1 MEKFITDVMGDF
13 YFRGAYQGCT
23 IIYGKRFQIESPD
36 VLLKKFSDGK
46 IGNVPEQS
54 LISIYMEYIQTM
66 YANDAYEMAKQL
78 KILKL
83 DVNPIYT
90 AKELFEFGFNLKDIY
105 RKNYFVQWVLRMD
118 KDQLLFKPESDLIIE
133 RDLFINSNIE
143 KYASLQTSSEPG
155 AAVA

>member
-1 MEKFITDVMGDF
+1 
-13 YFRGAYQGCT
+13 
-23 IIYGKRFQIESPD
+23 
-36 VLLKKFSDGK
+36 
-46 IGNVPEQS
+46 
-54 LISIYMEYIQTM
+54 MEYIQTM

-90 AKELFEFGFNLKDIY
+90 AKELKDFGFNIKDIY
-105 RKNYFVQWVLRMD
+105 SKNYFIQWILRMD
-118 KDQLLFKPESDLIIE
+118 KDQLLFKPEEVLIRE